1 MRVRTEAVVCLC
13 RVSRSRFHSSR
24 EFPELPIEWVETDPA
39 EAGSLVRGEA
49 GYPAG
54 CGSNRLSCGG
64 DQRHRRPPEDHLQR
78 EPQGSGG
85 SHRALVAGAQTSG
98 GVAHAATD
106 GWRAGY
112 SDSPR
117 AGQVPDFGNLQQ
129 SHARGESAPSPR
141 AWEWKGYV
149 QVVLQEET
157 LVDCDPSG
165 QGLDLFPDLTLFD
178 GVRLAR

>member
-78 EPQGSGG
+78 EPQGRGG

-117 AGQVPDFGNLQQ
+117 AGQVSDFGNLQQ
-129 SHARGESAPSPR
+129 SHRVETAPPRRGPGNGKGTFRLFYKKRRWSTAIR
-141 AWEWKGYV
+141 AVKA
-149 QVVLQEET
+149 
-157 LVDCDPSG
+157 SISS
-165 QGLDLFPDLTLFD
+165 
-178 GVRLAR
+178 RI